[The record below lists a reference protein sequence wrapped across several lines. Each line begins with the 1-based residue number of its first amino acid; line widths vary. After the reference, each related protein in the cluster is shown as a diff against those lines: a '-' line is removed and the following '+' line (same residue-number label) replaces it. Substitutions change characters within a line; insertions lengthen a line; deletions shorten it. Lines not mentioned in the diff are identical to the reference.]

1 MATVKAR
8 VSRRMFPLAS
18 MVLGWFE
25 AADHPYLI
33 AVNNKLSDMYID
45 HIVDETVT
53 RGAKGIPSIF
63 E

>member
-1 MATVKAR
+1 
-8 VSRRMFPLAS
+8 MFPLAS

-33 AVNNKLSDMYID
+33 AIGNKLSDMYID
-45 HIVDETVT
+45 HIVDENVL
-53 RGAKGIPSIF
+53 RGTKGIPSIF